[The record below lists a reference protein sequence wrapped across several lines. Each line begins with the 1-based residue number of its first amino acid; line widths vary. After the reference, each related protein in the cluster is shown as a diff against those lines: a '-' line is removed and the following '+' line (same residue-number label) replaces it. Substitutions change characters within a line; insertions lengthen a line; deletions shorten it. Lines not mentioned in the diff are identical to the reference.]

1 MYEEYNVVKGVM
13 PNVSGMGLKDALYLL
28 GNAGLKAKVKGSGR
42 VINQSIAAGSKI
54 GKGLS
59 VQIDLQ

>member
-1 MYEEYNVVKGVM
+1 M
-13 PNVSGMGLKDALYLL
+13 PDVNGMGLKDALYLL
-28 GNAGLKAKVKGSGR
+28 GNVGLKAKVKGSGR
-42 VINQSIAAGSKI
+42 VVSQSIAAGSRI